1 MNRIDATRQL
11 LACQQERDAL
21 AAQLASAEGTI
32 EGNIQACKII
42 ARQTITFEAEHRAL
56 RDQNVKLRNKILEV
70 CKQCAECGGTGVVTV
85 VGIRR
90 GVNCEYQQ
98 PCADCSDLRE
108 VLEP

>member
-1 MNRIDATRQL
+1 VSRVVDLTARTLQL
-11 LACQQERDAL
+11 ERERD
-21 AAQLASAEGTI
+21 QLRQV
-32 EGNIQACKII
+32 NCK
-42 ARQTITFEAEHRAL
+42 L
-56 RDQNVKLRNKILEV
+56 RDKILEV

-98 PCADCSDLRE
+98 PCADCADLRE